1 MRRDRR
7 RKCKLRFSSYLSTG
21 VICSALSSGAGGSVL
36 TSCATPGAPTGAIAP
51 SHSAK
56 AVRSGTLVTYKSGR
70 ELWRQEYEDDGET
83 LMSRLS
89 LGAQTATVRTSRS
102 SRTVVVEE
110 GPHRVERDIPSQ
122 TIALENGDW
131 QAYAIAAEWYADAA
145 EPRPVQVLVPGQGA
159 VVDGTIA
166 VAKRPDGRRDV
177 RLTLENVVIDV
188 AIDAEGKVF
197 QARVPAQGLEVRIP
211 DVAARSSIDSQAPSE
226 PANAVRHP
234 IEVQHDGG
242 TLAGELCSPKH
253 RTGPVPLAVI
263 VPGSGPT
270 DRDGNS
276 GLGLRTDS
284 YKQIAAALAE
294 RGVATLRYDKRGVG
308 RSQGY
313 REEGM
318 TLGSSCRD
326 LVALVHEARKRGAFS
341 SLTLVG
347 HSEGGLIALKSI
359 DDVRADAVVLL
370 ATPGRMLGSL
380 LREQLVKGGLPTT
393 EVDKALLET
402 RNGDVVS
409 SKRREIQAIFRPS
422 VIPFLR
428 SVLDVDP
435 VTLLR
440 NTTLPTTIV
449 QGDADLQ
456 IPLQDAELLHAAR
469 PDARMV
475 VVHDMNHVLKEDA
488 SRQMP
493 QRSYTDPA
501 VPLAAPVIDAIADA
515 PRH

>member
-1 MRRDRR
+1 MA
-7 RKCKLRFSSYLSTG
+7 KLGFSSYLSTG
-21 VICSALSSGAGGSVL
+21 VICSALSSCAVAL
-36 TSCATPGAPTGAIAP
+36 ALVSCATPRAPTVATAP
-51 SHSAK
+51 SPSPK
-56 AVRSGTLVTYKSGR
+56 ANRSGTLVTYKSGR
-70 ELWRQEYEDDGET
+70 ELWREEYQDDGDT
-83 LMSRLS
+83 LQSRLS

-110 GPHRVERDIPSQ
+110 GPHRVERDIPSG

-131 QAYAIAAEWYADAA
+131 QAYAIAAEWYADAQ

-166 VAKRPDGRRDV
+166 VARRPDGRRDV
-177 RLTLENVVIDV
+177 RLTLGSMVIEV
-188 AIDAEGKVF
+188 AIDADGKVF
-197 QARVPAQGLEVRIP
+197 EARVPAQGLEVRLP
-211 DVAARSSIDSQAPSE
+211 DVAARSNSDSQPQSD
-226 PANAVRHP
+226 PANAVRHA
-234 IEVQHDGG
+234 IEMQHDGG
-242 TLAGELCSPKH
+242 TLAGEFWSPK
-253 RTGPVPLAVI
+253 RPGGPVPLAII

-276 GLGLRTDS
+276 SLGLRTNS
-284 YKQIAAALAE
+284 YRQIAAALAD
-294 RGVATLRYDKRGVG
+294 RGIATLRYDKRGVG

-313 REEGM
+313 REDGM
-318 TLGSSCRD
+318 TLETSCRD
-326 LVALVHEARKRGAFS
+326 LVAMVQQARQKGSFS

-347 HSEGGLIALKSI
+347 HSEGGLVALKSMG
-359 DDVRADAVVLL
+359 DVRADAVVLL
-370 ATPGRMLGSL
+370 ATPGRMLGAV
-380 LREQLVKGGLPTT
+380 LREQLVKGGVPAT

-402 RNGDVVS
+402 RNGDIIS
-409 SKRREIQAIFRPS
+409 SARREIQAIFRPS

-435 VTLLR
+435 ATVLR

-449 QGDADLQ
+449 QGDTDLQ
-456 IPLQDAELLHAAR
+456 ISLQDAELLHAAR

-475 VVHDMNHVLKEDA
+475 VVHGMNHVLKEDA
-488 SRQMP
+488 SKQVP

-515 PRH
+515 PRR